1 MWQEN
6 TLPSEAYLSGY
17 RSHSRYAAVN
27 IKVRMPFPTR
37 PHLCVYIFS
46 GFCLGRE
53 KNTILTGLRLAC
65 LNMQGCRN
73 VVCMPFPIHFRISV
87 IQSHQ
92 DLVWHSFW
100 SKGMIPLCM
109 TCMPFSTHRL
119 SSQVLLSLWEE
130 TCYGTKILFPPRS
143 WIPVGF
149 RPCSRYRPVNVK
161 HACHFPLTFAY
172 RFLAFSVLGC
182 EKDPLLTGLKLVCF
196 FKCTRV
202 SVCGMYFHSFS
213 HFILIL

>member
-1 MWQEN
+1 MFKKHAK
-6 TLPSEAYLSGY
+6 LSECGMHAISHPFSHLGYTVTSG
-17 RSHSRYAAVN
+17 SW
-27 IKVRMPFPTR
+27 
-37 PHLCVYIFS
+37 
-46 GFCLGRE
+46 
-53 KNTILTGLRLAC
+53 LA
-65 LNMQGCRN
+65 
-73 VVCMPFPIHFRISV
+73 
-87 IQSHQ
+87 
-92 DLVWHSFW
+92 LVLLQ
-100 SKGMIPLCM
+100 GMIPLCM
-109 TCMPFSTHRL
+109 TCMPFPTHRL

-130 TCYGTKILFPPRS
+130 TCYGTKTVFPPRS

-149 RPCSRYRPVNVK
+149 WPCSRYRPVNVK

-182 EKDPLLTGLKLVCF
+182 EKGSLLTGLKLVCF